1 MHIRNCNDIS
11 FLIYWLASQEW
22 KVSSGIPGP
31 CREVMLRYLEHYI
44 AAVAEDAILI
54 ETLRGIVDLKDW
66 IAIINRR
73 RDDGE

>member
-1 MHIRNCNDIS
+1 
-11 FLIYWLASQEW
+11 
-22 KVSSGIPGP
+22 
-31 CREVMLRYLEHYI
+31 MLRYLEHYI